1 MTLREGKIG
10 QAYRVRDI
18 CLEDKVKRR
27 LQMLGMTKGTSIAVL
42 NNKKSG
48 SVILKVRG
56 TRFAVGRQIA
66 EGIVIREDG
75 DEQ

>member
-10 QAYRVRDI
+10 QEYQVRDI
-18 CLEDKVKRR
+18 WLEDKIKRR
-27 LQMLGMTKGTSIAVL
+27 LQMLGMTKGTGISVL

-56 TRFAVGRQIA
+56 TRFAVGKKIA
-66 EGIVIREDG
+66 EGIVIGEET

>member
-66 EGIVIREDG
+66 EGIVIGEDG